1 MKTKNII
8 LSAFKKYGRYHRN
21 SGELV
26 AGELDQTSLSGFV
39 VRQEIFPCTIPL
51 LGENRGLHLFE
62 RARTFNASA
71 IVCLGMASGKKG
83 MCIETTAV
91 NAIDNE
97 KYCPE
102 LSGQPVDSRFAHKRV
117 LNLDLRQ
124 WHLDDLLIGREKTE
138 SPLIKVSTNPGGFCC
153 NHLIWQLRAAQL
165 EDIECASIPFIFIHI
180 PCSPECV
187 GGNMEFRRQKKATL
201 KVPQIIQGLETILK
215 IATL

>member
-21 SGELV
+21 SGEL
-26 AGELDQTSLSGFV
+26 AAAQLDQTTLGKFV

-51 LGENRGLHLFE
+51 VGENRGRHLFE

-71 IVCLGMASGKKG
+71 IICLGMASGKKG
-83 MCIETTAV
+83 LCIETRTM
-91 NAIDNE
+91 NAINNE

-102 LSGQPVDSRFAHKRV
+102 LSGQPIDSRFAYRRV
-117 LNLDLRQ
+117 LDLDLRV
-124 WHLDDLLIGREKTE
+124 WHMDDLLIGRDKTE
-138 SPLIKVSTNPGGFCC
+138 LPPIKVSTNPGGGWC

-187 GGNMEFRRQKKATL
+187 GGNMEFKRQRKSTL
-201 KVPQIIQGLETILK
+201 KVSQIIQGLETILR
-215 IATL
+215 IATI